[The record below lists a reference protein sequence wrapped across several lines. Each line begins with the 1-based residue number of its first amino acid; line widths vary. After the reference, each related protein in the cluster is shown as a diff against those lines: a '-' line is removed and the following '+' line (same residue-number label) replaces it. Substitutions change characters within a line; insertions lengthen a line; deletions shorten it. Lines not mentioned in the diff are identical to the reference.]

1 MIFTT
6 TAMSAC
12 LFAVSP
18 CLQAAA
24 PNRRESY
31 EAKWA
36 ALDAWPKHKPITYR
50 DIPWPPAAAA
60 AAAAARG
67 PGRLP
72 GAQQHTIEELQ
83 LDPQQLRS
91 LLFGGASGPDAMRLA
106 LRKELMRWHPD
117 KFGARFGG
125 TLAAG
130 DKDAV
135 LAGVQAVAQ
144 QLTALKQA

>member
-1 MIFTT
+1 MMQQIE
-6 TAMSAC
+6 
-12 LFAVSP
+12 
-18 CLQAAA
+18 QAAA
-24 PNRRESY
+24 PNRRAAY

-36 ALDAWPKHKPITYR
+36 ALDAWPKHKPIGYA

-60 AAAAARG
+60 ARG
-67 PGRLP
+67 PQLQIAHGE
-72 GAQQHTIEELQ
+72 IQ

-125 TLAAG
+125 RLVPG
-130 DKDAV
+130 DREAV

-144 QLTALKQA
+144 QLTALKTA